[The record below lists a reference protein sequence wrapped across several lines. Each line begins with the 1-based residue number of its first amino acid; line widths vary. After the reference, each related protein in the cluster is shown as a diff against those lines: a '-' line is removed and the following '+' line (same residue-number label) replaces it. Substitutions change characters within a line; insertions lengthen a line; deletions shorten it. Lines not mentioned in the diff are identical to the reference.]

1 MIYIIKDKL
10 YNAITHQGEPTVS
23 KRGYPLLLHAKNCL
37 VLKLKKKLWSVWKQ
51 LQKQTR
57 KTYRLSN
64 YMVSLNRRQLTA
76 LRKLEIDRRY

>member
-37 VLKLKKKLWSVWKQ
+37 VLELKKKIMECVETVTKTN
-51 LQKQTR
+51 KENIQT
-57 KTYRLSN
+57 
-64 YMVSLNRRQLTA
+64 
-76 LRKLEIDRRY
+76 